1 MRRELQ
7 KEQDFKAWY
16 SSHKDAVTKEKE
28 VLPFRNRNEVTLEE
42 TATALQRYFLNCY
55 VTWNSGNIYTL
66 VASNN
71 LANIDRFIASGSEPA
86 SRNEHLYGSLPRPL
100 FGEREH
106 EGRHSDCC
114 HRRCYT
120 LVKKMRCQ
128 RHIIRL
134 VRNQPCTP
142 HQLPSI
148 PVNSLVSLV
157 LLENSFG

>member
-1 MRRELQ
+1 MYSSDRFAQIGVVSQHLKDDGLFIFIEKFKHEDIEEYMRRELQ

-42 TATALQRYFLNCY
+42 MATALQRYFLNCY

-114 HRRCYT
+114 HRRC
-120 LVKKMRCQ
+120 
-128 RHIIRL
+128 
-134 VRNQPCTP
+134 
-142 HQLPSI
+142 
-148 PVNSLVSLV
+148 
-157 LLENSFG
+157 